1 MAAHIGQ
8 PARSRRFI
16 KVYLCTWGL
25 LAVGA
30 LAYLAMLAFPPQAVS
45 PPQATLAPPASSG
58 AGESKAIAEVRGS
71 LSEVRKDVTEL
82 QSAVGERVENEKVV
96 QTRLTALEERV
107 STVDPPPLSAPDGGK
122 AADGSKAAPKDGEPS
137 AGDAQDKAAETVPP
151 VRVKPPF
158 VPIETGSIA
167 PKQEAAPKEEATPKE
182 EAKEEIVFGEAVV
195 TRGGKEFAV
204 QLAAAATLNTLK
216 QSWGQ
221 LAERH
226 AGALGHLRPRVI
238 APRGE
243 GGAYRLIAGP
253 LATKADAERVCS
265 ELGVGPKGCFP
276 TPYAGTPL

>member
-45 PPQATLAPPASSG
+45 PPQAAVTPPASSG
-58 AGESKAIAEVRGS
+58 AGESKAITEVRGS
-71 LSEVRKDVTEL
+71 LSEIRKDVTEL

-107 STVDPPPLSAPDGGK
+107 SAVDPPLPSVPDGGK
-122 AADGSKAAPKDGEPS
+122 AADGRKAAPKDGEPS
-137 AGDAQDKAAETVPP
+137 AGDAQDKAAAEAAPAP
-151 VRVKPPF
+151 RVKPPF

-167 PKQEAAPKEEATPKE
+167 SKAEATPKE
-182 EAKEEIVFGEAVV
+182 DAKEEIVFGEAVV
-195 TRGGKEFAV
+195 TRGGREFAV
-204 QLAAAATLNTLK
+204 QLAAAATLNALK

-253 LATKADAERVCS
+253 LATRADAERVCS
-265 ELGVGPKGCFP
+265 ELGAGPKACFP
-276 TPYAGTPL
+276 TPYSGAPL

>member
-45 PPQATLAPPASSG
+45 PPQAAVAPPASSG

-107 STVDPPPLSAPDGGK
+107 STADPPPPSAPDGGK

-137 AGDAQDKAAETVPP
+137 AGDAEDKAAAETAAPP
-151 VRVKPPF
+151 RVSPPF

-167 PKQEAAPKEEATPKE
+167 SKAAATPKE

-216 QSWGQ
+216 QSWGH

-226 AGALGHLRPRVI
+226 AGALGHLRPRIVP
-238 APRGE
+238 PRGE

-276 TPYAGTPL
+276 TPYSGAPL